1 MLKWCIV
8 GCGDVVQRLVQDSLQ
23 ISGSSKVE
31 CILTDNIIE
40 AKKFAKKYKINKV
53 YKNTKKKY

>member
-23 ISGSSKVE
+23 IAGSSKVE
-31 CILTDNIIE
+31 CILTDNMVE
-40 AKKFAKKYKINKV
+40 AKKFAKKY
-53 YKNTKKKY
+53 